1 MVLKILKSKFYANK
15 RICNSVPLLFQ
26 TECLIAFVNVLKE
39 IKEDYPDVT
48 LSELFNADE

>member
-15 RICNSVPLLFQ
+15 RICNSVPLIFQ
-26 TECLIAFVNVLKE
+26 TECLIAFVNILKD

-48 LSELFNADE
+48 LSELCDSDE